1 MATPI
6 PELIGSPL
14 PAISVILPVLNE
26 ESHLE
31 GAVLSVLSQD
41 YRGPLE
47 IILALGPSRDRTN
60 EIATKL
66 ASHDNRVKLLDSP
79 TGKTAAGLN
88 LALAAS
94 KSPVVVRVDGHAQ
107 IPNNYIS
114 LIVEILNK
122 TGAVNV
128 GGVMAAVGTTA
139 FERAVAGAMRS
150 PLGVGA
156 SRFHTGGE
164 AGEVDT
170 VYLGAF
176 RREAL
181 VAIGGFDGDDNA
193 ANVKYLYYTSDG
205 GKTWGN
211 PSNRLDPTGVLSTS
225 QEITLKMFSDFN
237 NNIVVIGDRGGF
249 IRYSPN
255 NGHNWYEIIPAG
267 GLSNIQSAYYKDDVL
282 IIGTIGG
289 IIYTGTIQPP
299 DYLFIGGTQ
308 YTDISGSIITD
319 SAFCSETNQLFFIGG
334 NSIYSYTVNESLLTY
349 NGPPVNTSISGA
361 SYKKIKFNLIIRFI
375 KKYKPIVLV
384 LNAINAMITVKI
396 GVKLFNIPQNP
407 LLSPVPA

>member
-60 EIATKL
+60 EIAAKL
-66 ASHDNRVKLLDSP
+66 ASQDNRVKLLDSP

-128 GGVMAAVGTTA
+128 GGVMAALGTTA

-181 VAIGGFDGDDNA
+181 VAIGGFDERFTRAQDWELNFRLRENGGVIYFDPRLHVTYRPRSSVGALAKQYFEYGRWRRVVSRRHSGTINYR
-193 ANVKYLYYTSDG
+193 YLAPPFALLGFSV
-205 GKTWGN
+205 
-211 PSNRLDPTGVLSTS
+211 SLVLGVLLSSIFFIPALVYLLFVVLASLKISTS
-225 QEITLKMFSDFN
+225 VGEYLLLL
-237 NNIVVIGDRGGF
+237 VVIPTMHFAWGAGF
-249 IRYSPN
+249 ISSPKT
-255 NGHNWYEIIPAG
+255 
-267 GLSNIQSAYYKDDVL
+267 L
-282 IIGTIGG
+282 
-289 IIYTGTIQPP
+289 
-299 DYLFIGGTQ
+299 
-308 YTDISGSIITD
+308 
-319 SAFCSETNQLFFIGG
+319 
-334 NSIYSYTVNESLLTY
+334 
-349 NGPPVNTSISGA
+349 
-361 SYKKIKFNLIIRFI
+361 
-375 KKYKPIVLV
+375 
-384 LNAINAMITVKI
+384 
-396 GVKLFNIPQNP
+396 
-407 LLSPVPA
+407 VPASQ

>member
-66 ASHDNRVKLLDSP
+66 ASQDNRVKLLDSP

-181 VAIGGFDGDDNA
+181 VAIGGFDERFTRAQDWELNFRLRENGGVIYFDPRLHVTYRPRSSVGALAKQYFEYGRWRRVVSRRHSGTINYR
-193 ANVKYLYYTSDG
+193 YLAPPFALLGFSA
-205 GKTWGN
+205 
-211 PSNRLDPTGVLSTS
+211 SLVLGIALSSIFFIPALVYLLFVVLASLKISTS
-225 QEITLKMFSDFN
+225 IREYLLLLL
-237 NNIVVIGDRGGF
+237 VIPTMHFAWGAGF
-249 IRYSPN
+249 ISSPKT
-255 NGHNWYEIIPAG
+255 
-267 GLSNIQSAYYKDDVL
+267 L
-282 IIGTIGG
+282 
-289 IIYTGTIQPP
+289 
-299 DYLFIGGTQ
+299 
-308 YTDISGSIITD
+308 
-319 SAFCSETNQLFFIGG
+319 
-334 NSIYSYTVNESLLTY
+334 
-349 NGPPVNTSISGA
+349 
-361 SYKKIKFNLIIRFI
+361 
-375 KKYKPIVLV
+375 
-384 LNAINAMITVKI
+384 
-396 GVKLFNIPQNP
+396 
-407 LLSPVPA
+407 VPASQ

>member
-60 EIATKL
+60 EIAAKL
-66 ASHDNRVKLLDSP
+66 ASQDNRVKLLDSP

-181 VAIGGFDGDDNA
+181 IAIGGFDERFTRAQDWELNFRLRENGGVIYFDPRLHVTYRPRSSVGALAKQYFEYGRWRRVVSRRHSGTINYR
-193 ANVKYLYYTSDG
+193 YLAPPFALLGFSV
-205 GKTWGN
+205 
-211 PSNRLDPTGVLSTS
+211 SLVLGVLLSSIFFIPALVYLLFVVLASLKISTS
-225 QEITLKMFSDFN
+225 VGEYLLLL
-237 NNIVVIGDRGGF
+237 VVIPTMHFAWGAGF
-249 IRYSPN
+249 ISSPKT
-255 NGHNWYEIIPAG
+255 
-267 GLSNIQSAYYKDDVL
+267 L
-282 IIGTIGG
+282 
-289 IIYTGTIQPP
+289 
-299 DYLFIGGTQ
+299 
-308 YTDISGSIITD
+308 
-319 SAFCSETNQLFFIGG
+319 
-334 NSIYSYTVNESLLTY
+334 
-349 NGPPVNTSISGA
+349 
-361 SYKKIKFNLIIRFI
+361 
-375 KKYKPIVLV
+375 
-384 LNAINAMITVKI
+384 
-396 GVKLFNIPQNP
+396 
-407 LLSPVPA
+407 VPASQ

>member
-60 EIATKL
+60 EIATEL
-66 ASHDNRVKLLDSP
+66 ASQDNRVKLIDSP

-94 KSPVVVRVDGHAQ
+94 KSPVIVRVDGHAQ
-107 IPNNYIS
+107 IPKNYIS

-181 VAIGGFDGDDNA
+181 VAIGGFDERFTRAQDWELNFRLRENGGVIYFDPRLHVTYRPRSSVGALAKQYFEYGRWRRVVSRRHSGTINYR
-193 ANVKYLYYTSDG
+193 YLAPPFALLGFSASLVLG
-205 GKTWGN
+205 I
-211 PSNRLDPTGVLSTS
+211 VLSSIFFIPALVYLLFVVLASLKISTS
-225 QEITLKMFSDFN
+225 IGEYLLLLL
-237 NNIVVIGDRGGF
+237 VIPTMHFAWGAGF
-249 IRYSPN
+249 ISSPKT
-255 NGHNWYEIIPAG
+255 
-267 GLSNIQSAYYKDDVL
+267 L
-282 IIGTIGG
+282 
-289 IIYTGTIQPP
+289 
-299 DYLFIGGTQ
+299 
-308 YTDISGSIITD
+308 
-319 SAFCSETNQLFFIGG
+319 
-334 NSIYSYTVNESLLTY
+334 
-349 NGPPVNTSISGA
+349 
-361 SYKKIKFNLIIRFI
+361 
-375 KKYKPIVLV
+375 
-384 LNAINAMITVKI
+384 
-396 GVKLFNIPQNP
+396 
-407 LLSPVPA
+407 VPASQ